1 MPVSNEIHRAGF
13 EANDSDIEST
23 IYVMKEAYHLSK
35 GRSWKDLVRSYLAL
49 WFLLFVEDGPAS
61 ELNMFSLYYSWL
73 EKMTPNSKYES
84 LKICPLFVPRIKII
98 STKLV
103 FM

>member
-1 MPVSNEIHRAGF
+1 MPVSNEIHWAAF

-23 IYVMKEAYHLSK
+23 IYDEMKEAYHLSK

-61 ELNMFSLYYSWL
+61 ELNMFSLYY
-73 EKMTPNSKYES
+73 
-84 LKICPLFVPRIKII
+84 IVG
-98 STKLV
+98 
-103 FM
+103 